1 MSSAAAA
8 GSPAGP
14 DKVIAIV
21 PLAAVGESFY
31 TPSGAEDLPEVSA
44 IIDEVRR
51 RGDRALKDCCLRF
64 DGVIPEHFRVSRESL
79 GEALAGMA
87 AEARISLT
95 VAARNIRRF
104 ARRQFKTFRDF
115 ELEMAPGVRAGQRIT
130 PLDRVGVYVPG
141 GNFPLVSSLLM
152 GAIPAQVAGVTR
164 IVICTPPDSRAEVP
178 SMIRAAAA
186 LIGVEEVYAL
196 GGVQAIAALAFGTES
211 VPPVDKIVGPG
222 NRFVTAA
229 KKAVYGRV
237 GIDFVAGPSEVMIIA
252 DAAADPAFVAAD
264 LLAQAEH
271 DAAAVAV
278 LVTDAPALALR
289 VEAEIR
295 RRLERLSTAAIA
307 RRSLAGNGMIIIV
320 DSMDQAVEVA
330 NRKAPEHL
338 ELQVNNPETM
348 IGKLKNFGSLFVG
361 PYSAEVLGDYSSGIN
376 HVLPTG
382 GAARFSGGLGVK
394 DFLKIQTVLRTTPGG
409 MKRIGPAAAALAAL
423 EGLDA
428 HRQAVEARGHRKQS
442 GKKGI

>member
-1 MSSAAAA
+1 MNSAAAA
-8 GSPAGP
+8 GNPAGQ

-21 PLAAVGESFY
+21 PLDAVGESFF
-31 TPSGAEDLPEVSA
+31 TPAGAEDLPEVA
-44 IIDEVRR
+44 VIIDEVRR
-51 RGDRALKDCCLRF
+51 RGDRALKDYCLRF
-64 DGVIPEHFRVSRESL
+64 DDIVPEHFRVSSESL

-87 AEARISLT
+87 AETRISLMT
-95 VAARNIRRF
+95 AVENIRCF
-104 ARRQFKTFRDF
+104 ARRQFETFRDF
-115 ELEMAPGVRAGQRIT
+115 ELEIAPGVRAGQRIT

-152 GAIPAQVAGVTR
+152 GVIPAQVAGVPQ
-164 IVICTPPDSRAEVP
+164 IVVCTPPDRQATVP

-211 VPPVDKIVGPG
+211 VRPVDKIVGPG

-229 KKAVYGRV
+229 KKAVYGKV

-278 LVTDAPALALR
+278 LVTDAPQLARR
-289 VEAEIR
+289 VETEIR
-295 RRLERLSTAAIA
+295 RRLEKLSTAAIA
-307 RRSLAGNGMIIIV
+307 RRALAGNGMIIIV

-338 ELQVNNPETM
+338 ELQVNDPETM
-348 IGKLKNFGSLFVG
+348 TRRLKNFGSLFVG
-361 PYSAEVLGDYSSGIN
+361 PYSAEALGDYSSGIN

-382 GAARFSGGLGVK
+382 GAARYSGGLGVK
-394 DFLKIQTVLRTTPGG
+394 DFLKIQTILRVTPEG
-409 MKRIGPAAAALAAL
+409 MKQIGPAAAAMASL

-428 HRQAVEARGHRKQS
+428 HRQAVEVRGQRKQS
-442 GKKGI
+442 GNKGN